1 MSCPNF
7 CLFALDFSWEGEMSV
22 ATGKCSRLLSF
33 PGCWQPMA
41 FLICILLAMV
51 LALFPMAG
59 STSRIAIAA
68 PQIKLASHRLG
79 LVDMSLLVEHHPGHS
94 QLAAIDEQISIRA
107 RQWQEYIW
115 LLMQQAKADGVI
127 SPLLI
132 EMGGAA
138 NPELGRLIE
147 EAVLWEKAK
156 EQRVGYLDSLRQ
168 ETTENLDKREA
179 ELGKDLKEQ
188 IAQLQ
193 RESQKAILDLQVE
206 LALLPLTKSEAEV
219 RMREIARLQAQFE
232 NRADELQENTLRKL
246 EKEILEAE
254 ATATHKAQSYE
265 EELLL
270 GIMSRTYRLEPGILG
285 STVSNSIED
294 HFLERFKTRD
304 FELNTASVGSPDQE
318 LFQAKRQW
326 ENDMDALLARR
337 EKLVEEMEEDL
348 QAELSKSLE
357 ART

>member
-1 MSCPNF
+1 
-7 CLFALDFSWEGEMSV
+7 
-22 ATGKCSRLLSF
+22 
-33 PGCWQPMA
+33 MA
-41 FLICILLAMV
+41 FMICILLAMV
-51 LALFPMAG
+51 LCFIPDG
-59 STSRIAIAA
+59 RGVSRLIAIAA
-68 PQIKLASHRLG
+68 PCDQTPASHRLG

-348 QAELSKSLE
+348 QSRIEQVARSKNVALVLDKRLTQ
-357 ART
+357 ARGIDLTREVLDILRGKA